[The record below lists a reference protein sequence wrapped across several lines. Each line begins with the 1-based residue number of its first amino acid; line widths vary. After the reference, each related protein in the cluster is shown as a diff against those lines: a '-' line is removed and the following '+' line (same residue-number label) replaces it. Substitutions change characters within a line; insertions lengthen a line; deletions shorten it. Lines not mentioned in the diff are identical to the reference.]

1 MIYYWLRSENGV
13 YIFMWIGAGVSGEWL
28 QSIFGSSN
36 LAQLNVEVI
45 TELPDHG
52 NSDESLRLRALIR
65 SIRTERQ
72 RHMRVSKINCDSIMT
87 QLLR

>member
-1 MIYYWLRSENGV
+1 
-13 YIFMWIGAGVSGEWL
+13 MWIGAAVSGEWL

-45 TELPDHG
+45 TELPDHA

-72 RHMRVSKINCDSIMT
+72 RHMRVC
-87 QLLR
+87 